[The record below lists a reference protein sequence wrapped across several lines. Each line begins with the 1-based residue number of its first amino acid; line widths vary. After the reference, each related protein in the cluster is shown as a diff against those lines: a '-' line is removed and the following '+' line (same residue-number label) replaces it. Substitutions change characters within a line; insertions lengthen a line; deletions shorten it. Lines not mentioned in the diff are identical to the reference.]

1 MANVFLLAKYGYRL
15 DIGISLM
22 GISLG
27 WEMGIGACIAQGGL
41 DFKTQIGNDYGSN
54 SFSSE
59 GLGIGVMLDTAVEAA
74 IRLGKNFR
82 LIARL
87 GAMLTPLVFSDGDSS
102 GFWGM
107 TGTYTA
113 GDADALITRYD
124 IDQIPI
130 IPPSGSV
137 SSSTINSG
145 IAFHALSTRL
155 LSPPERA
162 FNIPQDSALA
172 PPRLNVEIPLFFA
185 LFT

>member
-1 MANVFLLAKYGYRL
+1 MIKRMFVTMLLVVMAASPMVFAAEDGGFFAGVEVGTLFFLTPEDAASFTDNYPGANDYTVEMDLILANVFLLAKYGYRL

-102 GFWGM
+102 GF
-107 TGTYTA
+107 
-113 GDADALITRYD
+113 
-124 IDQIPI
+124 
-130 IPPSGSV
+130 
-137 SSSTINSG
+137 
-145 IAFHALSTRL
+145 
-155 LSPPERA
+155 
-162 FNIPQDSALA
+162 
-172 PPRLNVEIPLFFA
+172 
-185 LFT
+185 